1 MGKKWAT
8 QFLDDALTA
17 IDMATGQA
25 WWEYAIEFIPVAGDI
40 YGGAKLTEQGMKVY
54 KLVQNLEK
62 RAGKINEFLVKRAD
76 FAKQFAKLNG
86 FQAHHIIPFEALTKN
101 RYIQEAID
109 AGWDINQKDNG
120 RLLANGFHA
129 NHPAYTTF
137 IDNSV
142 NKWADKFKEQYDR
155 APDAGEIKNYLDNTL
170 TPDLNKLIDKAK
182 DAWEKGGNESL
193 NNFFKKVNSN

>member
-1 MGKKWAT
+1 MPTT
-8 QFLDDALTA
+8 QH
-17 IDMATGQA
+17 
-25 WWEYAIEFIPVAGDI
+25 IP
-40 YGGAKLTEQGMKVY
+40 
-54 KLVQNLEK
+54 
-62 RAGKINEFLVKRAD
+62 
-76 FAKQFAKLNG
+76 
-86 FQAHHIIPFEALTKN
+86 P
-101 RYIQEAID
+101 
-109 AGWDINQKDNG
+109 
-120 RLLANGFHA
+120 
-129 NHPAYTTF
+129 F